1 MAKENK
7 TQFDNLI
14 NKILKK
20 NKDAKLSKKS
30 LQSLLKTGKV
40 LSLDKNEKLFKQ
52 GDPTVSVY
60 ITITGSFSVFITDNT
75 SQTSIADIGVGELI
89 GEMGSITG
97 LSRSAT
103 VIANRKSKVLELSLK
118 NIKNSSENNSEFM
131 LLLARVAIARLL
143 NSQNGKTVEHLPSVY
158 CFLGTNA
165 EEITSTTSRFMKK
178 FGSVDIFSDKQLEK
192 KTIIDRENSQ
202 EKADFTIY
210 YSENVSDQPTEAI
223 KWMIQNSDRSI
234 LIYNGEDNKE
244 QQELKFNNIQNYLGN
259 YDAII
264 KWPNSKIIPG
274 VAGRLLDSSNITNH
288 YHYIDSSD
296 LKRISRILSGN
307 GISLVLSGGGARGMA
322 HIGFYKFALENK
334 FEFDLVVGT
343 SSGSLVGAG
352 IALGWSFDEIVKN
365 LGMMAKVNPLL
376 NLHIPKTSIF
386 KDKVLR
392 QYSAK
397 WFSDLNIEDT
407 RIPYRNISVDVEHSK
422 ESVNSRGRIEASV
435 RASGALP
442 GIFPPVKIGDTLHVD
457 GGVMNNLPTDQ
468 TRGLGISKIVGI
480 DIGANASP
488 ESSGQ
493 EQKEPGLFS
502 LITLVATL
510 GDSAGAD
517 LHRKQCDVLLLP
529 EVSEIKIFDFKLYE
543 KAISIGYD
551 CAENNKE
558 KLHEIFNTN

>member
-1 MAKENK
+1 MTQNNE

-30 LQSLLKTGKV
+30 LQNLLKNGKI
-40 LSLDKNEKLFKQ
+40 LSFEKDDKLFKQ

-60 ITITGSFSVFITDNT
+60 ITITGSFSVLINDDT

-89 GEMGSITG
+89 GEMGTITG

-103 VIANRKSKVLELSLK
+103 VIANRKSKVLELNLK
-118 NIKNSSENNSEFM
+118 DIKNSAEDNSEFM

-143 NSQNGKTVEHLPSVY
+143 HSQNGKTVEHLPSVY
-158 CFLGTNA
+158 CLLGPDA
-165 EEITSTTSRFMKK
+165 KDITSIISGYMKK
-178 FGSVDIFSDKQLEK
+178 YGSIDIFSEKQLEK
-192 KTIIDRENSQ
+192 KTIIDREISQ
-202 EKADFTIY
+202 EKSDFTIY
-210 YSENVSDQPTEAI
+210 FSENVSDQPTETI

-234 LIYNGEDNKE
+234 LIFNGEEKKE
-244 QQELKFNNIQNYLGN
+244 QQELKFNKLKNYLGN

-264 KWPNSKIIPG
+264 QWPNSKIIPSVTG
-274 VAGRLLDSSNITNH
+274 WLLDSLNINNH

-296 LKRISRILSGN
+296 LRRISRILTGN
-307 GISLVLSGGGARGMA
+307 GIALVLSGGGARGMA
-322 HIGFYKFALENK
+322 HMGFYKYALEHK

-352 IALGWSFDEIVKN
+352 IALGWSFDEIVQN
-365 LGMMAKVNPLL
+365 MSMMAKINPLF

-386 KDKVLR
+386 KDKALR
-392 QYSAK
+392 QTSAK

-422 ESVNSRGRIEASV
+422 ESVNSRGRIEESV

-442 GIFPPVKIGDTLHVD
+442 GIFPPVKMGDTLHVD

-468 TRGLGISKIVGI
+468 TKGLGISKIIGI

-493 EQKEPGLFS
+493 EQKEPSLFS

-543 KAISIGYD
+543 KAISIGYE
-551 CAENNKE
+551 CSKKNKK
-558 KLHEIFNTN
+558 KLHEIFNIN

>member
-1 MAKENK
+1 MVEW
-7 TQFDNLI
+7 
-14 NKILKK
+14 
-20 NKDAKLSKKS
+20 
-30 LQSLLKTGKV
+30 
-40 LSLDKNEKLFKQ
+40 
-52 GDPTVSVY
+52 
-60 ITITGSFSVFITDNT
+60 
-75 SQTSIADIGVGELI
+75 ADCIC
-89 GEMGSITG
+89 S
-97 LSRSAT
+97 
-103 VIANRKSKVLELSLK
+103 
-118 NIKNSSENNSEFM
+118 
-131 LLLARVAIARLL
+131 
-143 NSQNGKTVEHLPSVY
+143 
-158 CFLGTNA
+158 
-165 EEITSTTSRFMKK
+165 
-178 FGSVDIFSDKQLEK
+178 
-192 KTIIDRENSQ
+192 
-202 EKADFTIY
+202 
-210 YSENVSDQPTEAI
+210 
-223 KWMIQNSDRSI
+223 
-234 LIYNGEDNKE
+234 
-244 QQELKFNNIQNYLGN
+244 QNYLGN

-264 KWPNSKIIPG
+264 HWPNSKIIPG
-274 VAGRLLDSSNITNH
+274 VTGWLLDSSNINNH
-288 YHYIDSSD
+288 YHYIDSLD
-296 LKRISRILSGN
+296 LKRISRILTGN
-307 GISLVLSGGGARGMA
+307 GIALVLSGGGARGMA
-322 HIGFYKFALENK
+322 HIGFYKYAIENK

-392 QYSAK
+392 NYSAK
-397 WFSDLNIEDT
+397 WFSDINIEDT

-422 ESVNSRGRIEASV
+422 ESVNSRGRIESSV

-442 GIFPPVKIGDTLHVD
+442 GIFPPVKMGDILHVD

-468 TRGLGISKIVGI
+468 TKGLGISKIIGI

-502 LITLVATL
+502 LISLVATL

-551 CAENNKE
+551 CSVKNKN
-558 KLHEIFNTN
+558 KLHEIFKMI